1 MLLNDVVMGK
11 TIKLTTNSPSLTQ
24 VRCTD
29 SVDYDFVLHPE
40 FSQPPAGYDA
50 VIGEPGGDLN
60 YDECI
65 GTCKTS
71 SDRLLKHMLIPKT
84 VYNVSRR

>member
-11 TIKLTTNSPSLTQ
+11 TVKLTTNTPSLTQ

-29 SVDYDFVLHPE
+29 SVDRYFVLHPG
-40 FSQPPAGYDA
+40 SPQPPAGYDA

-60 YDECI
+60 YDESI
-65 GTCKTS
+65 GTCKTFG
-71 SDRLLKHMLIPKT
+71 DQLLKHMLMPKQYIT
-84 VYNVSRR
+84 